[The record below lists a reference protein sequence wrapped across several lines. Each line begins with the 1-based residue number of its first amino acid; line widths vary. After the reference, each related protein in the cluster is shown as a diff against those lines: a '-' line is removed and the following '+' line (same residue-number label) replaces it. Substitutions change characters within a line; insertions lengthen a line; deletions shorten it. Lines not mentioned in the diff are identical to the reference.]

1 MTEAD
6 RIKYLRIALLL
17 VGLIFTFG
25 IYPLTILWPA
35 GWSWHMGQSDY
46 LQMILGM
53 YATLGVF
60 LMIASRKPLAH
71 MSLIWF
77 TVWSSVVHGG
87 IMAVQSFQDPM
98 HRGHL
103 LGDVPALLV
112 VAAVLAAF
120 DATRCDRTALLR
132 VAYFLLMTHSFY
144 LVCTALLGAYFP
156 NGQCTP
162 RIGQRRLNHEP
173 YRKHD
178 SDYGRRLGHRP
189 RPC

>member
-25 IYPLTILWPA
+25 IYPLTIIWPS

-46 LQMILGM
+46 LQMILGI

-60 LMIASRKPLAH
+60 LMVASRKPLAYI
-71 MSLIWF
+71 SLIWF
-77 TVWSSVVHGG
+77 TVWSSIVHAA
-87 IMAVQSFQDPM
+87 IMAVQSFVNSM

-112 VAAVLAAF
+112 VAAAL
-120 DATRCDRTALLR
+120 ALL
-132 VAYFLLMTHSFY
+132 
-144 LVCTALLGAYFP
+144 
-156 NGQCTP
+156 TP
-162 RIGQRRLNHEP
+162 RGVTERHA
-173 YRKHD
+173 
-178 SDYGRRLGHRP
+178 
-189 RPC
+189 